1 VQIANLHQLLPAF
14 IAYSIQLLIN
24 IRLSMAKKL
33 VSMLAKPVVLKFL
46 ISPYA
51 YWGKPEE
58 LGDGLGL
65 LDGLADI
72 QFDCLGKGKVEK
84 R

>member
-14 IAYSIQLLIN
+14 IAY
-24 IRLSMAKKL
+24 
-33 VSMLAKPVVLKFL
+33 
-46 ISPYA
+46 
-51 YWGKPEE
+51 PEE